1 MSQTSGDS
9 KNYDV
14 VCISF
19 GKENEKGIQVTEAN
33 KKDSFLEQTMEI
45 PVGTCE
51 LAEVVSFEDYKK
63 IRENNKCRLTKHASE
78 MAEKRGNKAEIISYN
93 LKRAEREGRVVDIN
107 KFKSNKKADREI
119 AN

>member
-19 GKENEKGIQVTEAN
+19 GKENEKVIQVTEAN

-45 PVGTCE
+45 QAVTCSMDE
-51 LAEVVSFEDYKK
+51 MNFSKEQKQKILENRKARKTKSALSKEDA
-63 IRENNKCRLTKHASE
+63 R
-78 MAEKRGNKAEIISYN
+78 
-93 LKRAEREGRVVDIN
+93 
-107 KFKSNKKADREI
+107 
-119 AN
+119 

>member
-45 PVGTCE
+45 QAVTCSMDE
-51 LAEVVSFEDYKK
+51 MNFSKEQKQKILENRKERKTKSALSKEDA
-63 IRENNKCRLTKHASE
+63 R
-78 MAEKRGNKAEIISYN
+78 
-93 LKRAEREGRVVDIN
+93 
-107 KFKSNKKADREI
+107 
-119 AN
+119 

>member
-14 VCISF
+14 VCMSF
-19 GKENEKGIQVTEAN
+19 GKENERGIEVVEAN

-45 PVGTCE
+45 QAVARE
-51 LAEVVSFEDYKK
+51 LAEVVSFEKYKEIIEK
-63 IRENNKCRLTKHASE
+63 NKCRLTEYALK
-78 MAEKRGNKAEIISYN
+78 MAEERGNKAEIISYN
-93 LKRAEREGRVVDIN
+93 LERAKREGKVVDIN
-107 KFKSNKKADREI
+107 KRKRNKKADREI

>member
-45 PVGTCE
+45 QAVTCSMDE
-51 LAEVVSFEDYKK
+51 MNFSKEQKQKILENRKARKTKSALSKEDA
-63 IRENNKCRLTKHASE
+63 R
-78 MAEKRGNKAEIISYN
+78 
-93 LKRAEREGRVVDIN
+93 
-107 KFKSNKKADREI
+107 
-119 AN
+119 

>member
-45 PVGTCE
+45 QAVTCSMDE
-51 LAEVVSFEDYKK
+51 MNFSGEQKQKILENRKARKTKSALSKEDA
-63 IRENNKCRLTKHASE
+63 R
-78 MAEKRGNKAEIISYN
+78 
-93 LKRAEREGRVVDIN
+93 
-107 KFKSNKKADREI
+107 
-119 AN
+119 

>member
-9 KNYDV
+9 KSYDV

-45 PVGTCE
+45 QAVTCSMDE
-51 LAEVVSFEDYKK
+51 MNFSREQKQKILENRKARKTKLTLSKEDA
-63 IRENNKCRLTKHASE
+63 R
-78 MAEKRGNKAEIISYN
+78 
-93 LKRAEREGRVVDIN
+93 
-107 KFKSNKKADREI
+107 
-119 AN
+119 

>member
-45 PVGTCE
+45 QAVTCSMDE
-51 LAEVVSFEDYKK
+51 MNFSREQKQKILENRKARKTKSAFSKEDV
-63 IRENNKCRLTKHASE
+63 R
-78 MAEKRGNKAEIISYN
+78 
-93 LKRAEREGRVVDIN
+93 
-107 KFKSNKKADREI
+107 
-119 AN
+119 